1 MMRKSMFK
9 THTLATACMALFA
22 ANVAFAQTTNKSSAA
37 DVQRNVEKNLPSPA
51 APAPK
56 PTVKT
61 VPPTTGEQGFAR
73 LKEVQVNSAM
83 YQLELADFWLG
94 DMNQP
99 VPPSRLA
106 EFKAWAWDLFQSKG
120 YLAYLTTQAQ
130 ATAEG
135 TVLTITVAM
144 PSVGKVTVVT
154 AEGTATSPY
163 AEEVAKRFRAVYP
176 IGALVDVAGFEA
188 QLNAASYDLPVEL
201 DVSLRQVN
209 EKVVDVVINLRPLEV
224 TTGKFLSGVTQLN
237 NYGLPAYGRWQ
248 VLGNLR
254 FAGLTPQSELALT
267 TQQSEGVQYYR
278 AEYDAPWVNTGM
290 HWKVYASDVRNQA
303 SGGIKGIS
311 TEAGL
316 GLSKLI
322 ATDRTGK
329 WLAGLEASQRQTQ
342 NWVAGGLNADRV
354 DQQLRAKLHAESANG
369 WVGNF
374 SNDVVLISGVM
385 DLNRLAEDKTTDAT
399 SLNVHGEYQKLEI
412 SGGLSQALGK
422 SKLLTGSVRWKAQ
435 VASKNLDTYNRMS
448 LGGVTGIR
456 ALSSVDGV
464 GDQGAQLSF
473 DLVHQTTPD
482 LYTGLFYDV
491 GTVKNN
497 RVALSTGDTDW
508 YTLQGAGFLLGGK
521 VSKVIW
527 SLSVGASFGNTPS
540 IWVPSNTPI
549 GEARANFAATY
560 PF

>member
-1 MMRKSMFK
+1 
-9 THTLATACMALFA
+9 
-22 ANVAFAQTTNKSSAA
+22 
-37 DVQRNVEKNLPSPA
+37 
-51 APAPK
+51 
-56 PTVKT
+56 
-61 VPPTTGEQGFAR
+61 
-73 LKEVQVNSAM
+73 
-83 YQLELADFWLG
+83 
-94 DMNQP
+94 
-99 VPPSRLA
+99 
-106 EFKAWAWDLFQSKG
+106 
-120 YLAYLTTQAQ
+120 
-130 ATAEG
+130 
-135 TVLTITVAM
+135 
-144 PSVGKVTVVT
+144 VT

-163 AEEVAKRFRAVYP
+163 AEEVAKRFRAAYP
-176 IGALVDVAGFEA
+176 LGALVDVAGFEA
-188 QLNAASYDLPVEL
+188 NLNAASYDLPVEL

-224 TTGKFLSGVTQLN
+224 TTGKFLGGVTQLN

-248 VLGNLR
+248 GLGNLR

-290 HWKVYASDVRNQA
+290 HWKIYASDVRNQA
-303 SGGIKGIS
+303 SGGIKGVS
-311 TEAGL
+311 DEVGF

-342 NWVAGGLNADRV
+342 NWVASIENANRV

-369 WVGNF
+369 WVDNF
-374 SNDVVLISGVM
+374 SNDLVLITGVM
-385 DLNRLAEDKTTDAT
+385 DLNRFADDKTSDST
-399 SLNVHGEYQKLEI
+399 SLKVHGEYQKLEI

-473 DLVHQTTPD
+473 DLVHQTTPE

-497 RVALSTGDTDW
+497 RINLSTDTDW

-527 SLSVGASFGNTPS
+527 SLSVGASFGNTPAV
-540 IWVPSNTPI
+540 WNASNTPI